1 MGRAQ
6 SITSKSSTERVIP
19 FIKLHNADLVSLSE
33 VANSTLNLLSNEVNM
48 EVYFGS
54 ILHGNHT
61 ILLLLPETN
70 QLTPEPNF
78 DIRLHG
84 FHLLIVIALF
94 QLD

>member
-1 MGRAQ
+1 
-6 SITSKSSTERVIP
+6 
-19 FIKLHNADLVSLSE
+19 
-33 VANSTLNLLSNEVNM
+33 M

-70 QLTPEPNF
+70 QLTPEPNY

-94 QLD
+94 QLDWFISSACLYVLYNLN

>member
-1 MGRAQ
+1 
-6 SITSKSSTERVIP
+6 
-19 FIKLHNADLVSLSE
+19 
-33 VANSTLNLLSNEVNM
+33 M